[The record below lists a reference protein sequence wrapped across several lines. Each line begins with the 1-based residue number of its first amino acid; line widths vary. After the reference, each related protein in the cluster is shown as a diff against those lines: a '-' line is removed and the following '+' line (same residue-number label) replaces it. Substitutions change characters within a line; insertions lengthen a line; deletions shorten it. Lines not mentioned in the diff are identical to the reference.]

1 MYRKQHLLLI
11 TAGVK
16 RQMVGVLVGSGHLVV
31 GSLGLVVA
39 HMVSFHPGLPY
50 LVAAVSYCAFALWH
64 FHSHDSPHNLSW
76 ASLLWLS
83 FTLSLDSFPW
93 GAFAY
98 RYRSDNLWFLAQ
110 GGGQVEASL
119 LRSLEIIGITA
130 IAVGM
135 ITSTVVYSGA
145 FALRLT
151 AVFHQH
157 WLRHVGAYARPLA
170 MTAMLFFAARAF
182 WAALG
187 TVAFNVAVYYP
198 RLDFLLATEKA
209 PVAALQVAGG
219 GGDFVRLYLVAPSA
233 EFNNPDPF
241 VPCQSSVDLWLSQAL
256 TSRIQDLSK
265 WEEGRRSLRG
275 LCYKGFPSHLFF
287 QLLELGQ

>member
-1 MYRKQHLLLI
+1 MDSITYIFTGALACSLDGCIASSILLLI

-50 LVAAVSYCAFALWH
+50 LVAAVSYCTFALWH

-219 GGDFVRLYLVAPSA
+219 VAILFGCIWWHRPRNSI
-233 EFNNPDPF
+233 
-241 VPCQSSVDLWLSQAL
+241 
-256 TSRIQDLSK
+256 IQI
-265 WEEGRRSLRG
+265 RSCHASPRSTCG
-275 LCYKGFPSHLFF
+275 CHKH
-287 QLLELGQ
+287 